1 MTSVRI
7 KPTILRFIE
16 WLEDVEDIWT
26 IRWMKWTGK
35 LDAGNMISFE
45 QLVTELG
52 LEKELL
58 IKKKI

>member
-7 KPTILRFIE
+7 TPTILRFIE